1 MLTFT
6 YYALMLLVGY
16 VWYQYGQKLIHQGPR
31 GEDGEFTK
39 PPVVPIGFLV
49 VTGLACYLSYEA
61 LRALV
66 LQEIPC
72 IGKGCKGQ
80 LYTLA
85 EHSGQYWANLFFVV
99 WMVLALGYAVYVTI
113 KIWMRD

>member
-16 VWYQYGQKLIHQGPR
+16 VWYQYGQKLIHRGPR

-39 PPVVPIGFLV
+39 PPVGPIGFLV